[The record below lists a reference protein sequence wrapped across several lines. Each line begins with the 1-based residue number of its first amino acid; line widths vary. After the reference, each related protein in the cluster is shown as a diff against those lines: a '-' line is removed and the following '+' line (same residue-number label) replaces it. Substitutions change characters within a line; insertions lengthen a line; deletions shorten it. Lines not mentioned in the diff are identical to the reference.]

1 MSKRRIPIWVLLI
14 GLAPGVLIAAIAGL
28 WVYMSATARPLHP
41 ELKDVPSVADSVP
54 SPKWAGAVEQA
65 RQIARAGLSDQNL
78 PGLSI
83 AVGVG
88 GEIVWAEG
96 FGYADI
102 DTRTKVDPDT
112 RFRIGTAS
120 VALTSAAVGLLLE
133 QGRLKLDDEIQ
144 TYVPEYPKKPWP
156 VTLRQLMA
164 HTAGVTTDGGDEG
177 PFDEQCLRPVD
188 ALKIFGRDPLRF
200 EPGTRFRYS
209 SYGWMLV
216 SAAIE
221 AAAGESF
228 VPFMRKRIFEPLGM
242 DRMKVDSAVEPNPD
256 RATFYFP
263 RFAADPRYGVDLNR
277 VMDFSCYAG
286 ASAFL
291 ATPSDLVRFGM
302 AINRGKL
309 LPPPTVQLLQT
320 SQRLPSGEETGY
332 GLGWDL
338 ETVTLAGEQ
347 TTVVG
352 HDAEAMGGMIGS
364 FMIFPKQGLVLAVTS
379 NIGYADTFAVGVKI
393 GEAFAARITRDFPN
407 K

>member
-1 MSKRRIPIWVLLI
+1 MSKRRIPIWLLLI
-14 GLAPGVLIAAIAGL
+14 GLAPGLLIAAIAGL
-28 WVYMSATARPLHP
+28 WVYVGATTRPLHP
-41 ELKDVPSVADSVP
+41 QLEDVPSVADSPP
-54 SPKWAGAVEQA
+54 SPKWASAVEQV
-65 RQIARAGLSDQNL
+65 RTIARAGLTEQNL

-88 GEIVWAEG
+88 RDLVWAEG
-96 FGYADI
+96 FGWADLEQ
-102 DTRTKVDPDT
+102 RVKVEPDT

-120 VALTSAAVGLLLE
+120 VALTSAAVGLLLD

-156 VTLRQLMA
+156 VTVRQLMG
-164 HTAGVTTDGGDEG
+164 HLAGVTTDAGDEG
-177 PFDEQCLRPVD
+177 PFAERCARPVE
-188 ALKIFGRDPLRF
+188 ALKIFGRDSLRF

-228 VPFMRKRIFEPLGM
+228 LSFMRKQIFEPLGM
-242 DRMKVDSAVEPNPD
+242 SRTKTDSAIEPNPD

-263 RFAADPRYGVDLNR
+263 RFAADPSYGPHLNR

-286 ASAFL
+286 ASAFI
-291 ATPSDLVRFGM
+291 ATPSDLVRFAM
-302 AINRGKL
+302 AINDGTL
-309 LPPPTVQLLQT
+309 LKPATVQVLQT

-338 ETVTLAGEQ
+338 EAVTLAGEE
-347 TTVVG
+347 TLSIG
-352 HDAEAMGGMIGS
+352 HDAEAMGGNIGS
-364 FMIFPKQGLVLAVTS
+364 LMTFRDHGIVVVVLS
-379 NIGYADTFAVGVKI
+379 NIGYADTFPLGVQVAEI
-393 GEAFAARITRDFPN
+393 FATESKKSAG

>member
-1 MSKRRIPIWVLLI
+1 MSRRRIPIWILLI
-14 GLAPGVLIAAIAGL
+14 GLAPGLLIAAIAGL
-28 WVYMSATARPLHP
+28 WVYGSATAWPLHP
-41 ELKDVPSVADSVP
+41 ILEDVPSAIDSAP
-54 SPKWAGAVEQA
+54 MPKWLAAVE
-65 RQIARAGLSDQNL
+65 RGREIARAGLTEQNL

-88 GEIVWAEG
+88 DEIVWAEG
-96 FGYADI
+96 FGWADL
-102 DTRTKVDPDT
+102 DTRAKVEPDT

-144 TYVPEYPKKPWP
+144 TYVPQYPKKPWP
-156 VTLRQLMA
+156 VTVRQLMGHLA
-164 HTAGVTTDGGDEG
+164 CVTTEGGDEG
-177 PFDEQCLRPVD
+177 PFAEHCARPVD
-188 ALKIFGRDPLRF
+188 ALKIFARDSLRF
-200 EPGTRFRYS
+200 EPGTRFQYS

-216 SAAIE
+216 SAAVE

-228 VPFMRKRIFEPLGM
+228 LPFMRKQIFEPLGM
-242 DRMKVDSAVEPNPD
+242 SRTKVDAAIEPNPD

-263 RFAADPRYGVDLNR
+263 RFAGDPRYGPDLNR

-286 ASAFL
+286 ASAFI

-302 AINRGKL
+302 AVNNGKL
-309 LPPPTVQLLQT
+309 LQPATVALLQT

-338 ETVTLAGEQ
+338 ETVTLAGQ
-347 TTVVG
+347 PTVVVG

-364 FMIFPKQGLVLAVTS
+364 LMTFREQGLVIAVIA
-379 NIGYADTFAVGVKI
+379 NIGYADTFTLAVKIAECFAVG
-393 GEAFAARITRDFPN
+393 R
-407 K
+407 